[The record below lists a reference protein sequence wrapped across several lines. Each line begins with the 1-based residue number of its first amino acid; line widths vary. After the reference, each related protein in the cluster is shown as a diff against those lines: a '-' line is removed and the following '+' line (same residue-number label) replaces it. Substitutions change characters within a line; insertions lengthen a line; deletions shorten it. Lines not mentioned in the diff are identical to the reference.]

1 MSIDI
6 VNDNYDKQLTY
17 RRMMARYKKA
27 IKEEFYLEALLI
39 AYGTIEDRLRAFIY
53 YIGGIRK
60 FEDENLNVNKT
71 KKHLRKIYFGSYELA
86 KNKPLNINKLSD
98 KIQLIKK
105 TLEWSQEFV
114 GVSEFE
120 YLNTLKSEY
129 EGCLDIGGMLEILEL
144 IDKWRVNRNAVIHG
158 LLNKS
163 VYSLNESLYEL
174 AEQGYSYARFIDDQV
189 KKLKRKNIIRKQCGI
204 IR

>member
-129 EGCLDIGGMLEILEL
+129 EGTVDFVSIEENRHNIETLPHFRKRITNFFDEILE
-144 IDKWRVNRNAVIHG
+144 KYPN
-158 LLNKS
+158 
-163 VYSLNESLYEL
+163 
-174 AEQGYSYARFIDDQV
+174 
-189 KKLKRKNIIRKQCGI
+189 
-204 IR
+204 